1 MSLYLS
7 LKMFAKGGTDLFE
20 PNGSK
25 GTDLDVSDTQEEKPE
40 EERKLLRSVEVTLD
54 KGHIRI
60 ESVASDFI
68 DSFTADLNEQLTNE
82 FLVQVE
88 MLNIK
93 KWSPIHYSPA
103 FAGGERCS
111 WILEFCGLKGES
123 TMHTGDD
130 TYPKNW
136 PVLIDIINAFN
147 SMQILRNESVRM
159 AADGMDSVLGTSLAG
174 AVDMVNIL
182 TVMQMPQDVIA
193 VGIFRNLMKQQKLD
207 MDYVEKYF
215 DRTVV
220 DLLGEYGDDS
230 GLEPEERRLALIEH
244 VKASNSMYFKR
255 LALAEVLSDLI
266 AVKAKMDRGEDF
278 DDPVMSQSTMGLYY
292 AEMIS
297 ALGALENDQRAATE
311 YARLVDLYK
320 TMFVSYWLDSI
331 RGTIYQTQGDTAGVM
346 LKRGEYDWRAIDAD
360 VPDDASPVSKELA
373 LFFASLWRRE
383 ADEMLVKTGNKEGKC
398 DIPDTTALKVVM
410 GKSTGRKAR
419 KNNQVVLSILKR
431 MITED
436 EQLLTAIK
444 ADEPEIDLI
453 ENGEVD
459 NVEQIPV
466 SFLGLEDE
474 DGGVMAAVFTSM
486 DELGEVDGDDIEA
499 IPVKMIFQFIKSM
512 GRLDG
517 IIIDPFSDRF
527 VITKEKIA
535 EILDDIAKDQNDLI

>member
-111 WILEFCGLKGES
+111 WVLEFCGLKGES

-130 TYPKNW
+130 TYPKSW

-147 SMQILRNESVRM
+147 SMQILRSESVRM

-193 VGIFRNLMKQQKLD
+193 AGIFRNLMKQQKLD
-207 MDYVEKYF
+207 MEYVEKYF

-230 GLEPEERRLALIEH
+230 GLEPEERRLALLEH

-278 DDPVMSQSTMGLYY
+278 DDPVMPKSTMGLYY

-297 ALGALENDQRAATE
+297 ALGALENDRRAGTE

-346 LKRGEYDWRAIDAD
+346 LRRGEYDWRAIDVD

-373 LFFASLWRRE
+373 LFFAGLWRRE
-383 ADEMLVKTGNKEGKC
+383 ADEMLVKNGNREGKC

-410 GKSTGRKAR
+410 GKSTGKKAR
-419 KNNQVVLSILKR
+419 KDNQVALSILKR
-431 MITED
+431 MIAED

-486 DELGEVDGDDIEA
+486 DELGEIDGNDIEA
-499 IPVKMIFQFIKSM
+499 IPVKMIFKFIKSM

-535 EILDDIAKDQNDLI
+535 EILDDIAKDQSDII